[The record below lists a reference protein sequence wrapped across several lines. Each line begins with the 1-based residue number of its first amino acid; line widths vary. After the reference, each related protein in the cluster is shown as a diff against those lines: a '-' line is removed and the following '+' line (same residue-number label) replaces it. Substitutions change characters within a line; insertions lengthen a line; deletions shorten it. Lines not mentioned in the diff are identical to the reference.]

1 MQSRV
6 QTTRAGKRGRAA
18 LPRICYTARKSERP
32 GNENHLLPS
41 QLLRRM
47 RERDEA
53 ALQLGT
59 ALFLRRMRGAD
70 GPPELFQDRRRIAA
84 LRDPGGLRIEQDTT
98 AEFERAIEW

>member
-6 QTTRAGKRGRAA
+6 QTTRAGKRRRAA
-18 LPRICYTARKSERP
+18 LPGVCYTARKSERP

-53 ALQLGT
+53 AFQPGT
-59 ALFLRRMRGAD
+59 ALFLRRVRDAVGPLELSQARG
-70 GPPELFQDRRRIAA
+70 RIAA
-84 LRDPGGLRIEQDTT
+84 LRRHRGLRLEQDTT
-98 AEFERAIEW
+98 AESERALVE